1 MGKDLESIEIRGKVN
16 VESIFQTFKVWN
28 GPNWGGSRLWKGSWF
43 FCVKFKHLGIEQQRQ
58 ARRRQQTLFWDVWTS
73 KPVLAPGS
81 GTAPGQQ
88 PRVPGPPILSARLL
102 YSYAFLLFYFS
113 TFILFRFSTFLCFY
127 FSVFLLFCFSTSLL
141 LSSEFGGP
149 NPTFQ
154 LLCLILYYVVLITI
168 MMTMVIMVVRTVIM
182 IIKMM
187 IVTVMVILTIM
198 MLVVMLVTLV
208 VLVVRLQQHHHYL
221 D

>member
-1 MGKDLESIEIRGKVN
+1 MGKDLENIEIRGKVN

-88 PRVPGPPILSARLL
+88 PRVPGPPIPGFSTISTFLLFYFLLLLLQAHLSGASLLLCFSSFLLL
-102 YSYAFLLFYFS
+102 YFHTFLLFYFSVFLLFYFS

-127 FSVFLLFCFSTSLL
+127 FSAFLLLFY
-141 LSSEFGGP
+141 
-149 NPTFQ
+149 
-154 LLCLILYYVVLITI
+154 LILN
-168 MMTMVIMVVRTVIM
+168 
-182 IIKMM
+182 
-187 IVTVMVILTIM
+187 
-198 MLVVMLVTLV
+198 LVVQIQLFNCYALSCTT
-208 VLVVRLQQHHHYL
+208 
-221 D
+221 

>member
-1 MGKDLESIEIRGKVN
+1 MGKDLYSIEIQGKVI

-88 PRVPGPPILSARLL
+88 PRLPGPPIPGFSTISTFLLFYFLLLLLQAHLSAGLL

-113 TFILFRFSTFLCFY
+113 TFIPFCFFTFLCFY
-127 FSVFLLFCFSTSLL
+127 FSA
-141 LSSEFGGP
+141 
-149 NPTFQ
+149 FQ
-154 LLCLILYYVVLITI
+154 LLFYLILN
-168 MMTMVIMVVRTVIM
+168 
-182 IIKMM
+182 
-187 IVTVMVILTIM
+187 
-198 MLVVMLVTLV
+198 LVVQIQLFNCYALYCTT
-208 VLVVRLQQHHHYL
+208 
-221 D
+221 

>member
-1 MGKDLESIEIRGKVN
+1 MGKDLESIEIRGKVI

-88 PRVPGPPILSARLL
+88 PRLPGWAHLSRASLL
-102 YSYAFLLFYFS
+102 FSSFLLLDFHTFLLFYFS
-113 TFILFRFSTFLCFY
+113 A
-127 FSVFLLFCFSTSLL
+127 FLLLF
-141 LSSEFGGP
+141 LS
-149 NPTFQ
+149 
-154 LLCLILYYVVLITI
+154 ILN
-168 MMTMVIMVVRTVIM
+168 
-182 IIKMM
+182 
-187 IVTVMVILTIM
+187 
-198 MLVVMLVTLV
+198 LVVQIQLFNCYALSQGGRSCAGAKGAPAEKFG
-208 VLVVRLQQHHHYL
+208 LGRKF
-221 D
+221 

>member
-1 MGKDLESIEIRGKVN
+1 MGKDLESIEIRGKVI

-88 PRVPGPPILSARLL
+88 PRLPGWAHLSRASLL
-102 YSYAFLLFYFS
+102 FSSSLLLDFHTFLLFYFS
-113 TFILFRFSTFLCFY
+113 T
-127 FSVFLLFCFSTSLL
+127 SLL
-141 LSSEFGGP
+141 INSEFGGP

-154 LLCLILYYVVLITI
+154 LLCFIPGWQKLGGGTGGPRRKVWTQAKILSPNMRYFVAN
-168 MMTMVIMVVRTVIM
+168 
-182 IIKMM
+182 
-187 IVTVMVILTIM
+187 
-198 MLVVMLVTLV
+198 
-208 VLVVRLQQHHHYL
+208 
-221 D
+221 